1 MEGVT
6 AMDAPGPGPSHALG
20 PRIEYVECGEGAVPR
35 GFRAVFVEGNGDC
48 LYHAFAH
55 GLVDPFDPAQRVP
68 SATIR
73 RMGWQPGATK
83 LNRAGR
89 GATGLRG
96 ALARYVR
103 RHLPATHG
111 GTGTVRDAARLFELF
126 DPEDRSVEGLAAV
139 LRRIE
144 TPGMWASFPETVMLA
159 RMSRSCVVMYHS
171 PKGWPARGALLVHP
185 DGAEGFDAKRYDQ
198 RRAVCAGGER
208 TVYLLNRDNKH
219 FEALEPCDCSK

>member
-1 MEGVT
+1 M
-6 AMDAPGPGPSHALG
+6 
-20 PRIEYVECGEGAVPR
+20 
-35 GFRAVFVEGNGDC
+35 
-48 LYHAFAH
+48 
-55 GLVDPFDPAQRVP
+55 
-68 SATIR
+68 
-73 RMGWQPGATK
+73 
-83 LNRAGR
+83 
-89 GATGLRG
+89 
-96 ALARYVR
+96 
-103 RHLPATHG
+103 
-111 GTGTVRDAARLFELF
+111 RDAARLFELF